1 MILGVRKADSAVEN
15 QLERCFCRLQGLA
28 VVVSGQKWSCSL
40 SGLECGDADA
50 TERLLPHT
58 H

>member
-28 VVVSGQKWSCSL
+28 VVVSGQK
-40 SGLECGDADA
+40 LE
-50 TERLLPHT
+50 ELFIIRLEMQRC
-58 H
+58 